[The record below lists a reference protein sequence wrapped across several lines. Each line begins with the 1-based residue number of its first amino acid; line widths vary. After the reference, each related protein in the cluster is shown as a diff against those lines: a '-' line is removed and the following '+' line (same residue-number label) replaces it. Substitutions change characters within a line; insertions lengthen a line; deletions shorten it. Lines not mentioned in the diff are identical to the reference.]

1 MRLSQE
7 SVHSFFFSLL
17 TVSKEALIVEESLG
31 RFNKK
36 KKSKK
41 KSKKSKTK
49 AKNPENNPP
58 GFILEDMLPKEGE
71 NTVLLD
77 KAQTKRA
84 LPLGAVEIGKNCF
97 VTSRFQEQSVDC
109 SIFLISYPIGTIAET
124 EPEDEDEHLEI
135 SEDDDNSEDLQLM
148 TSDHDLNSKVYR

>member
-7 SVHSFFFSLL
+7 SVHSFFFLSLL

-58 GFILEDMLPKEGE
+58 GFIPEDMLPKEGE

-97 VTSRFQEQSVDC
+97 VTSRFLEQSVL
-109 SIFLISYPIGTIAET
+109 ILALNNINTFLLSYP
-124 EPEDEDEHLEI
+124 
-135 SEDDDNSEDLQLM
+135 
-148 TSDHDLNSKVYR
+148 

>member
-7 SVHSFFFSLL
+7 GVHSFSFVSLF

-49 AKNPENNPP
+49 VKNSEKNPP
-58 GFILEDMLPKEGE
+58 GFIPEDMLPKEGE

-84 LPLGAVEIGKNCF
+84 LPLGAVEIGKKTVSSCLDFWN
-97 VTSRFQEQSVDC
+97 
-109 SIFLISYPIGTIAET
+109 ISTRLG
-124 EPEDEDEHLEI
+124 
-135 SEDDDNSEDLQLM
+135 
-148 TSDHDLNSKVYR
+148 